1 MLRFDAKKSLLHLA
15 KLAIILLVVVLLY
28 REFRHID
35 MKVLI
40 GLLVGISEWE
50 RFLLV
55 LMGLGAFLLITLYD
69 FTMIRC
75 LEIDL
80 SPKTVLKIGWI
91 SAAFNNLVGLGG
103 ISGGTVRAKMYQDA
117 GVSKE
122 KSLDISV
129 SIWAA
134 TTLGLAFL
142 MLVFAPVLM
151 SFRYFGL
158 TAVVGL
164 YVPFFMFGQKV
175 KVFYKVPL
183 LRNIFSVKSFKDRLI
198 LLVVSSIEWL
208 GASLFFGY
216 LLRLYNPSI
225 SYGVAICTYIV
236 AMIIAMASFLPGGF
250 GSFELMCV
258 LILRHFGHDTTGL
271 AASILIYRML
281 YYIVPWVL
289 GMLGILWTM
298 LKPKLKKEQTAAL
311 SQEFMVKVLFYLC
324 LLVGGYFLLSAI
336 EPEYGT
342 RFPKANELFYSEI
355 DFWTRSLHFFVGVFM
370 LAFSRGIHHRL
381 KSAWWA
387 ILVLFCV
394 GAFVLLPNHFSLKS
408 TLIYFAFVALIY
420 FSRDYFDRDSIPYE
434 SKNFFI
440 WCGLLLAVPI
450 GVAMISFVLHNGIYE
465 GYYFLH
471 EIGHFMMEHR
481 HLVIVYIVFALVTSY
496 VIGWFISR
504 RICPE
509 AMTEEER
516 AHFFELVSLYGGT
529 EFTHLAH
536 LKDKR
541 VFFNEKKTVAFLYR
555 PYKSHILVLG
565 DPIGKREDFED
576 AIDEFE
582 HYVTEYNMVLSF
594 YEVSGKNLELYATE
608 GYSFMKIGEEAFM
621 DLEAF
626 TLVGKKFA
634 YFRNIY
640 NRMNAGMYEFKL
652 AFPEHSKAL
661 LEEVKALSD
670 LWLGSKK
677 EKKFS
682 VGYFDEVYLNE
693 STLALVYVDGV
704 LEGFANL
711 RPFYDEK
718 TLSIDLMRIRP
729 NGANA
734 VMDAVFLGVI
744 LWAKENGYKRFSLGM
759 APFANVGLKKY
770 SKRKEKLLR
779 YAFEFGNQIYG
790 FKGLRRYKEKY
801 RPDWE
806 NRYLIFRGESRL
818 PLVLLALA
826 KTINTPE

>member
-1 MLRFDAKKSLLHLA
+1 MARFEMRKTLLTLA
-15 KLAIILLVVVLLY
+15 KIFIILLVVVLLY
-28 REFRHID
+28 REFRHININELV
-35 MKVLI
+35 KLLI
-40 GLLVGISEWE
+40 GINEWE
-50 RFLLV
+50 RFILF

-75 LEIDL
+75 LKIDL
-80 SPKTVLKIGWI
+80 APKTVLKIGWL

-122 KSLDISV
+122 ESLDISV

-142 MLVFAPVLM
+142 MLVFSPFLVK
-151 SFRYFGL
+151 FRYFGWAIL
-158 TAVVGL
+158 VGL
-164 YVPFFMFGQKV
+164 YVPFFMFGQYVPFFSKI
-175 KVFYKVPL
+175 PL
-183 LRNIFSVKSFKDRLI
+183 LKNLFSVKSLKDRC
-198 LLVVSSIEWL
+198 LLLFVSNVEWL

-225 SYGVAICTYIV
+225 TYEVAICTYIV
-236 AMIIAMASFLPGGF
+236 AMIVAMASFLPGGF

-271 AASILIYRML
+271 AASILIYRVL
-281 YYIVPWVL
+281 YYIVPWL
-289 GMLGILWTM
+289 FGMMGILWSM
-298 LKPKLKKEQTAAL
+298 VKPRLKKEQTRAF
-311 SQEFMVKVLFYLC
+311 SQEFIIKVLFYLC
-324 LLVGGYFLLSAI
+324 LLMGGYFLLSAI
-336 EPEYGT
+336 EPEYGNK
-342 RFPKANELFYSEI
+342 FPKATEFFYSEVG
-355 DFWTRSLHFFVGVFM
+355 FWTRSLYFFVGVFM

-387 ILVLFCV
+387 ILVLFCI
-394 GAFVLLPNHFSLKS
+394 GAFVLLPNHFTVKS
-408 TLIYFAFVALIY
+408 FIVYFAFVALIY
-420 FSRDYFDRDSIPYE
+420 LSKDYFDRDSIPYE

-440 WCGLLLAVPI
+440 WCGILLVVPVFVALA
-450 GVAMISFVLHNGIYE
+450 SFVLRNGIYE
-465 GYYFLH
+465 GYHFLQ
-471 EIGHFMMEHR
+471 EMGHFMIEHH
-481 HLVIVYIVFALVTSY
+481 HLVLIYVVFALMISY
-496 VIGWFISR
+496 VIGWFVSR
-504 RICPE
+504 HIAHE
-509 AMTEEER
+509 SMTEEER
-516 AHFFELVSLYGGT
+516 SHFFSLVNTYGGT
-529 EFTHLAH
+529 EFTHLAY
-536 LKDKR
+536 LNDKR
-541 VFFNEKKTVAFLYR
+541 VFFNAKKTVAFLYR
-555 PYKSHILVLG
+555 PYKAHILVLG
-565 DPIGKREDFED
+565 DPVGKHDDFED

-582 HYVTEYNMVLSF
+582 TYVTEYNMSLSF
-594 YEVSGKNLELYATE
+594 YEVSGNNLELYATE

-626 TLVGKKFA
+626 SLVGKKFA

-640 NRMNAGMYEFKL
+640 NRMNTGMYDFRLEMPK
-652 AFPEHSKAL
+652 HSPSL
-661 LEEVKALSD
+661 LKEIKALSD
-670 LWLGSKK
+670 LWLGGKK

-682 VGYFDEVYLNE
+682 VGYFDEAYLNQ
-693 STLALVYVDGV
+693 SMIATVYVDGV

-711 RPFYDEK
+711 RPFYDDN
-718 TLSIDLMRIRP
+718 TISIDLMRIRP

-801 RPDWE
+801 RPEWE